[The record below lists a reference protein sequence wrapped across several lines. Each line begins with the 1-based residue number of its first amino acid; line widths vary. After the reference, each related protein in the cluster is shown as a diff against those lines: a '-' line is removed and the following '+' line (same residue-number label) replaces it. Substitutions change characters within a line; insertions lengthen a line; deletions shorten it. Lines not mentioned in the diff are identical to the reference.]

1 MDYTCKIVGSKDNEW
16 EDFRRVSNM
25 LLKLR
30 MERGLVTNKEED
42 AKMRQTK
49 MRSKMWTWKK
59 IVIANI
65 RQSAM
70 KAPRRTMK
78 RK

>member
-1 MDYTCKIVGSKDNEW
+1 
-16 EDFRRVSNM
+16 M

-42 AKMRQTK
+42 TKMRQTK
-49 MRSKMWTWKK
+49 MGSKMWTWKK